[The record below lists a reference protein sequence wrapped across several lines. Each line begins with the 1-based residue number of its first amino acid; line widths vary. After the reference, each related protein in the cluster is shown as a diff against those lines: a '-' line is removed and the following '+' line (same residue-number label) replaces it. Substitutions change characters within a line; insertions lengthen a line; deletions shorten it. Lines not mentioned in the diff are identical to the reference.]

1 MTDSNSKNSKFERIT
16 SRNNPLIVTM
26 AKLDQKKYRDETG
39 LFLIDGVKLY
49 REAKAA
55 GSDVFAVFVR
65 EDAADELISL
75 AGGIAKDTR
84 VIIVPDSVMDRIT
97 EERFPE
103 GMVSA
108 VRYSDSI
115 KREESAAGFDAK
127 FYSGRRILILD
138 GIQDTGNM
146 GAIMRSARAFGIDTI
161 ICGPGCADVYGRRV
175 MRASMGAALR
185 LMCVYIDN
193 LSDVC
198 RKLLHA
204 GRRVFAACPDGDK
217 PCGGNFEPEGGFK
230 PLDCIVI
237 GNEGHGVS
245 DDVLSLCTGRV
256 TVPMS
261 EGQESLNAACAATVI
276 LWERYK
282 SELRGI

>member
-1 MTDSNSKNSKFERIT
+1 MPDSNSISCTYERIT

-26 AKLDQKKYRDETG
+26 AKLDQKKHRDKAG

-55 GSDVFAVFVR
+55 GSCIFAVFIK
-65 EDAADELISL
+65 EDAADEIISS
-75 AGGIAKDTR
+75 AGGITAGTR
-84 VIIVPDSVMDRIT
+84 VIMVPESVMDRIT
-97 EERFPE
+97 DERFPE
-103 GMVSA
+103 GMVTA
-108 VRYSDSI
+108 VKYSSSV
-115 KREESAAGFDAK
+115 KREQSADDFDAK
-127 FYSGRRILILD
+127 FYDGRRILILD

-161 ICGPGCADVYGRRV
+161 ICGSGCADVYGRRV

-185 LMCVYIDN
+185 LMSVYIDN

-198 RKLLHA
+198 CKLLLA
-204 GRRVFAACPDGDK
+204 GRRIFAACPDGDK
-217 PCGGNFEPEGGFK
+217 PCGGNFEPEGGFQ
-230 PLDCIVI
+230 PFDCIVI

-245 DDVLSLCTGRV
+245 DDILSLCTGRI

-282 SELRGI
+282 SELCGI

>member
-1 MTDSNSKNSKFERIT
+1 MTDSNSKSCKFERIT
-16 SRNNPLIVTM
+16 SRSNPLIVSM
-26 AKLDQKKYRDETG
+26 AKLGQKKHRDEAG

-55 GSDVFAVFVR
+55 GSSIFAVFVK
-65 EDAADELISL
+65 EAAADELISS
-75 AGGIAKDTR
+75 AGGITAGTR
-84 VIIVPDSVMDRIT
+84 VIVVPESVMDRIT
-97 EERFPE
+97 EERSPE

-108 VRYSDSI
+108 VKYSNSI
-115 KREESAAGFDAK
+115 KREESAADFDAK
-127 FYSGRRILILD
+127 FYDGRRILILD

-185 LMCVYIDN
+185 LMSVYIDN

-198 RKLLHA
+198 RKLLLA
-204 GRRVFAACPDGDK
+204 GRRIFAACPDGDK
-217 PCGGNFEPEGGFK
+217 LCGGSFKPEGGFQ
-230 PLDCIVI
+230 PFDCIVI
-237 GNEGHGVS
+237 GNEGHGIS
-245 DDVLSLCTGRV
+245 DDILSLCTGRI

-282 SELRGI
+282 SEHYGI